1 GGAGLRWVL
10 VSASRI
16 FSGSVEPARL
26 SASAKARKLC
36 MLRALVSSR
45 SRPVLALYISLI
57 LEVVLPG
64 LPMSQAL
71 RFIAPW
77 ATSATAGRKE
87 GAVKTG
93 SSPITNRGEKSR
105 FFIVLL
111 LRIETPV

>member
-1 GGAGLRWVL
+1 GGSGLRSVFA
-10 VSASRI
+10 SASRI

-26 SASAKARKLC
+26 SASARAKKLC

-64 LPMSQAL
+64 LPISQAL

-77 ATSATAGRKE
+77 ATSATAGMNE
-87 GAVKTG
+87 GSEKPV
-93 SSPITNRGEKSR
+93 SSPITHGGREAR
-105 FFIVLL
+105 VFLL
-111 LRIETPV
+111 LLQTIP